1 MVAKAKFGKTPS
13 RDKHF
18 RSYINIKCSPGSYP
32 EIKVDEIDKYSRTIQ
47 CVYHILVPLNK
58 GIIIDH
64 NEIQLQTH
72 YQIKKI
78 TDHKVHTALPVWE
91 QSETEYGFINMLKS
105 LSSGSRKKIGT
116 L

>member
-13 RDKHF
+13 RDKQ
-18 RSYINIKCSPGSYP
+18 KCSPGSYP

-72 YQIKKI
+72 YQIKKNYRS
-78 TDHKVHTALPVWE
+78 
-91 QSETEYGFINMLKS
+91 QSSHCPAS
-105 LSSGSRKKIGT
+105 LGT
-116 L
+116 KRDRIWFY